1 MQKENS
7 QDLGMLTLP
16 EESRFIDL
24 VSSIGAFGLDTTF
37 KGDAA
42 PSKGAIK
49 VYRNGGIGFI
59 PRRDITKCTEAID
72 QWKVF
77 IPRAGSGS
85 DSFPHPILGKPF
97 AGEPGSISSWTYM
110 HIGPFRDER
119 EVANA
124 ITYIRTRFFRFLVLL
139 HKPSQDATR
148 GVYTF
153 VPKQDFSVSWN
164 DQMLYAKYGITDN
177 EIKFIE
183 SLIRPMELG
192 DE

>member
-1 MQKENS
+1 
-7 QDLGMLTLP
+7 
-16 EESRFIDL
+16 
-24 VSSIGAFGLDTTF
+24 
-37 KGDAA
+37 
-42 PSKGAIK
+42 
-49 VYRNGGIGFI
+49 
-59 PRRDITKCTEAID
+59 
-72 QWKVF
+72 
-77 IPRAGSGS
+77 
-85 DSFPHPILGKPF
+85 
-97 AGEPGSISSWTYM
+97 M